1 MDYGRSSGYGS
12 SFMSRRR
19 RVGKEE
25 TPPDPRYNN
34 RLVQQLINIVM
45 QDGKKSIAERIVFDA
60 FDVAKKSV
68 GTNDVLTVF
77 HKAIENVR
85 PHVEL
90 KARRVGGATYQV
102 PIEVRHDRSMSLALR
117 WLRNAARTR
126 KGAPMS
132 KKLADELL
140 SAFKGEGS
148 AVKKREETHKMAEA
162 NRAFAHYRW

>member
-1 MDYGRSSGYGS
+1 M
-12 SFMSRRR
+12 RRR
-19 RVGKEE
+19 HVKRTE

-34 RLVQQLINIVM
+34 RLVQKMINM
-45 QDGKKSIAERIVFDA
+45 LMFDGKKSVSERVVYDA
-60 FDVAKKSV
+60 FDILKKSA

-90 KARRVGGATYQV
+90 KARRVGGATYQI
-102 PIEVRHDRSMSLALR
+102 PIEVRHDRGMSLAIR
-117 WLRNAARTR
+117 WLRTAARSR

-132 KKLADELL
+132 KRLSDEFLA
-140 SAFKGEGS
+140 AFKGEGA
-148 AVKKREETHKMAEA
+148 AVKKREEIHKMAEA

>member
-1 MDYGRSSGYGS
+1 M
-12 SFMSRRR
+12 RRR
-19 RVGKEE
+19 SVKRAE

-34 RLVQQLINIVM
+34 RLVQKMINM
-45 QDGKKSIAERIVFDA
+45 FMFDGKKSVSERVVYDA
-60 FDVAKKSV
+60 FDLLKKSS

-90 KARRVGGATYQV
+90 KARRVGGATYQI
-102 PIEVRHDRSMSLALR
+102 PIEVRHDRGLSLALR
-117 WLRNAARTR
+117 WLRTAARSR

-132 KKLADELL
+132 KRLSDELL
-140 SAFKGEGS
+140 AAFKGEGS